1 MTQPTDTTVLIVT
14 DTTVIPADPV
24 DTGAGDISLGPTGTG
39 EGSVVDAY
47 RRLGWIAALGVG
59 VSVFTLAVLVAIH
72 FLARGRISITRA
84 DIIWTAVAL
93 LGAAIVLALC
103 YRARLPRRWF
113 ARIAVAFEWF
123 LAIELSSGLLG
134 WQDRVAT
141 AGLAWMETSHR
152 PPWFLGAGEVP
163 WVAVWMVLFATL
175 VPLTPRQHLWGA
187 IGAAFTVFVFPLL
200 SVALY
205 GVPDVLAPRFDEVL
219 FRVMAFLLLPTL
231 ISVGMAWYAAG
242 RIYGLRSDLSK
253 ARELGAYH
261 LVEKLG
267 EGGMG
272 EVWKAEHRMLARPAA
287 IKLIHPDVVNEAA
300 DSGRTPGRHLAR
312 FEREVQATAQLRS
325 PHTIEVYD
333 YGLTGSGTFYYVME
347 LLDGLDLQ
355 EVVTRFGPMPPER
368 VTSILLQACH
378 SLAEAH
384 GRGLVHRDIKPANI
398 FLCRLGQDVDFVKV
412 LDFGLV
418 KRTHAGGDT
427 QLTQA
432 GTFTGTPAYAPPE
445 MAGAGVDEVDS
456 RADIYSLGCVAYWL
470 VTGRTVFSANNTM
483 QMLLKH
489 INETPKPPS
498 EYTIGPLPGELDR
511 LILDCLA
518 KDAADR
524 VPSVDVLADRLRGI
538 ELPEQ
543 WTEAMARDWWQ
554 EHLPRSAVPANATK

>member
-1 MTQPTDTTVLIVT
+1 MTSPTDPTELVSTEK
-14 DTTVIPADPV
+14 TVILPE
-24 DTGAGDISLGPTGTG
+24 TMETGTDDVLL
-39 EGSVVDAY
+39 GSPSGTSDSVDDAY

-72 FLARGRISITRA
+72 FLAGGRIAITRA
-84 DIIWTAVAL
+84 DMIWTAVAL
-93 LGAAIVLALC
+93 LGAAVVLALC

-113 ARIAVAFEWF
+113 PRIALAFEWF

-141 AGLAWMETSHR
+141 AGLAWLETSAR

-175 VPLTPRQHLWGA
+175 VPLTPRQHLWGS
-187 IGAAFTVFVFPLL
+187 IGAAFTVVIFPLL

-219 FRVMAFLLLPTL
+219 FRVMAFLLIPTL
-231 ISVGMAWYAAG
+231 ISVGMAWYAAR

-253 ARELGAYH
+253 ARELGSYH

-287 IKLIHPDVVNEAA
+287 IKLIHPDAVKEEAE
-300 DSGRTPGRHLAR
+300 SGATPGRHLAR

-368 VTSILLQACH
+368 VTAILLQACH

-398 FLCRLGQDVDFVKV
+398 FLCRLGRDVDFVKV

-418 KRTHAGGDT
+418 KRTKT
-427 QLTQA
+427 QDAHLTQV
-432 GTFTGTPAYAPPE
+432 GTFAGTPAYAPPE
-445 MAGAGVDEVDS
+445 MAGVGVDEVDG

-470 VTGRTVFSANNTM
+470 LAGRVVFSANTAL

-489 INETPKPPS
+489 STEIPKPPS
-498 EYTIGPLPGELDR
+498 EYTLAPLPEELDQ
-511 LILDCLA
+511 IVLDCLA
-518 KDAADR
+518 KDPDDR
-524 VPSVDVLADRLRGI
+524 VPSIEILANRLHQ
-538 ELPEQ
+538 LQWSQQ
-543 WTEAMARDWWQ
+543 WTDEMALAWWQ
-554 EHLPRSAVPANATK
+554 EHLPTSAAPATA

>member
-1 MTQPTDTTVLIVT
+1 MTHPTDTTQLIVT
-14 DTTVIPADPV
+14 DPTVVAAQSADAGADDILFGASDGGRGGV
-24 DTGAGDISLGPTGTG
+24 D
-39 EGSVVDAY
+39 DAY

-72 FLARGRISITRA
+72 FLARGRIAITRA
-84 DIIWTAVAL
+84 DLIWTAVAL

-113 ARIAVAFEWF
+113 ARIALAFEWF

-141 AGLAWMETSHR
+141 AGLAWLETSHR

-187 IGAAFTVFVFPLL
+187 IGAAFTVVIFPLI

-205 GVPDVLAPRFDEVL
+205 GVPDVLAPRFDEIL
-219 FRVMAFLLLPTL
+219 LRVMAFLLIPTL

-300 DSGRTPGRHLAR
+300 DSGRTPGRHLVR

-325 PHTIEVYD
+325 PHTIEIYD

-355 EVVTRFGPMPPER
+355 DVVTRFGPMPPER

-398 FLCRLGQDVDFVKV
+398 FLCRLGRDVDFVKV

-427 QLTQA
+427 QLTQV

-489 INETPKPPS
+489 INETPRPPS
-498 EYTIGPLPGELDR
+498 EYTMAPLPEELDR
-511 LILDCLA
+511 IILDCLS

-524 VPSVDVLADRLRGI
+524 VPSADVLANRLREI
-538 ELPEQ
+538 EWSQQ
-543 WTEAMARDWWQ
+543 WTDAMARDWWQ
-554 EHLPRSAVPANATK
+554 EHLPRNAVPANPTT

>member
-1 MTQPTDTTVLIVT
+1 M
-14 DTTVIPADPV
+14 
-24 DTGAGDISLGPTGTG
+24 
-39 EGSVVDAY
+39 
-47 RRLGWIAALGVG
+47 
-59 VSVFTLAVLVAIH
+59 FTLAVLIAIH
-72 FLARGRISITRA
+72 FLARGRIEITRA
-84 DIIWTAVAL
+84 DLIWTALAL
-93 LGAAIVLALC
+93 LGAAVVLALC
-103 YRARLPRRWF
+103 YWARLPRHWF
-113 ARIAVAFEWF
+113 PRIALVFEWF

-141 AGLAWMETSHR
+141 AGLAWLEMSHR

-187 IGAAFTVFVFPLL
+187 IGAAFTVVIFPLL

-219 FRVMAFLLLPTL
+219 FRVMAFLLIPTL
-231 ISVGMAWYAAG
+231 ISVGMAWYAAT
-242 RIYGLRSDLSK
+242 RIYGLRTDLSK
-253 ARELGAYH
+253 ARELGSYH

-287 IKLIHPDVVNEAA
+287 IKLIHPEAVKEEA
-300 DSGRTPGRHLAR
+300 ESGATPGRHLAR
-312 FEREVQATAQLRS
+312 FEREVQATAQLCS

-368 VTSILLQACH
+368 VTAILLQACH

-384 GRGLVHRDIKPANI
+384 GNGLVHRDIKPANI
-398 FLCRLGQDVDFVKV
+398 FLCRLGRDVDFVKV

-418 KRTHAGGDT
+418 KRTRAKDAH
-427 QLTQA
+427 LTQV
-432 GTFTGTPAYAPPE
+432 GTFAGTPAYAPPE
-445 MAGAGVDEVDS
+445 MAGVGVDEVDG

-470 VTGRTVFSANNTM
+470 LAGRVVFSANTAL

-489 INETPKPPS
+489 SNEVPRPPS
-498 EYTIGPLPGELDR
+498 EYALATLPEELDK
-511 LILDCLA
+511 IVLDCLA
-518 KDAADR
+518 KDPDDR
-524 VPSVDVLADRLRGI
+524 VPSIDVLANRLRQI
-538 ELPEQ
+538 EWSQQ
-543 WTEAMARDWWQ
+543 WTDDMALAWWQ
-554 EHLPRSAVPANATK
+554 EHMSTNAVTTTA